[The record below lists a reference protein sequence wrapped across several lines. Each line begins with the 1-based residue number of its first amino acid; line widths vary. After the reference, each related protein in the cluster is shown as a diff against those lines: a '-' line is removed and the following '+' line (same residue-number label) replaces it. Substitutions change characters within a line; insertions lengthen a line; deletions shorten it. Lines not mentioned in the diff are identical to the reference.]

1 VLKLK
6 KFFTVTLIVA
16 LSMMLATAAFAA
28 HPPYPDPVADTNAS
42 DIYFYYYDEDDE
54 EIEES
59 PHGQDVINSYSYV
72 DEGNGVYTLTL
83 YFQTGYVAPIPNNP
97 NIEFPVNVIA
107 IAAPGVSYVNA
118 TPVEQALDANE
129 DPIVGVG
136 VATITLTVE
145 NIVIGEDTV
154 PAFYIQLFFD
164 NTVEHDPGQTL
175 YLVLDGV
182 VVDDLA

>member
-6 KFFTVTLIVA
+6 KLFTVTLIVA

-28 HPPYPDPVADTNAS
+28 HPPYPDPVADTNSNYA
-42 DIYFYYYDEDDE
+42 YFYYDDDGT
-54 EIEES
+54 IEES
-59 PHGQDVINSYSYV
+59 PHGQDVINSYSYA
-72 DEGNGVYTLTL
+72 DLGNGVYTLTL

-107 IAAPGVSYVNA
+107 IATSEESYEEA
-118 TPVEQALDANE
+118 TPVEQALDANG

-145 NIVIGEDTV
+145 DIEIGEDTV

-164 NTVEHDPGQTL
+164 NTDEHDPGQTL

-182 VVDDLA
+182 VDDLA